1 MWRLLSS
8 KQRLKRWKGATG
20 ITRIQIFQPYSLRR
34 HYHIC
39 LKATLWNTLQR
50 DPKPRDMNT
59 KSRRRLYVNRNPNG
73 GCNYNH
79 HHVIRHAELDLEHM
93 YKKSTVNRISYILI
107 FVVYLK
113 LVVVVVYMILMLVN
127 SSSQ

>member
-1 MWRLLSS
+1 M
-8 KQRLKRWKGATG
+8 
-20 ITRIQIFQPYSLRR
+20 
-34 HYHIC
+34 
-39 LKATLWNTLQR
+39 
-50 DPKPRDMNT
+50 
-59 KSRRRLYVNRNPNG
+59 NRNPNG

-113 LVVVVVYMILMLVN
+113 LVVVVVIMLG
-127 SSSQ
+127 SSHRSSVLSAGKEPQELHEFKSFNLTR

>member
-1 MWRLLSS
+1 
-8 KQRLKRWKGATG
+8 
-20 ITRIQIFQPYSLRR
+20 
-34 HYHIC
+34 
-39 LKATLWNTLQR
+39 
-50 DPKPRDMNT
+50 MNT

-113 LVVVVVYMILMLVN
+113 LVVVVVYMILFKSFNLTR
-127 SSSQ
+127 